1 MKKLLAIFMVL
12 TLLLSLV
19 ACSGNTVDSDDDEE
33 EQEAKKITIDE
44 TVICDQNG
52 IKVTVTKLSFKEGK
66 SKATLEFEIEN
77 TGDSTVAVSS
87 DFICFN
93 DICMQD
99 SMWSEVEGGE
109 TVTEEVVFTE
119 LDEIDLSVIQTIYL
133 QVHASDPESYDL
145 LFTSSPVTLETS
157 AADDDYEQT
166 FDDDGRILYESDKFR
181 IILRG
186 TSEGEYASIFIENNT
201 EQTWAI
207 YTSDVTINNGD
218 GDNFFYTTLPAGKKS
233 YGFLHFYANTDEEET
248 PAIETVTFKF
258 VFSNQDNSDY
268 SEENFFRSEFITV
281 DFE

>member
-19 ACSGNTVDSDDDEE
+19 ACSGTTVDSEDEE
-33 EQEAKKITIDE
+33 EQKAKKITIEE

-52 IKVTVTKLSFKEGK
+52 IKVTATKLSFKEGK

-77 TGDSTVAVSS
+77 TGDSTVIISS
-87 DFICFN
+87 DFICIN
-93 DICMQD
+93 DICMED
-99 SMWSEVEGGE
+99 ALWCEVESGE
-109 TVTEEVVFTE
+109 SATEKVVFTD
-119 LDEIDLSVIQTIYL
+119 LDEIDISVIQTIEL
-133 QVHASDPESYDL
+133 QIHASDPESYDL

-181 IILRG
+181 IVQRG
-186 TSEGEYASIFIENNT
+186 IRDGEYVNVFMENNT
-201 EQTWAI
+201 DQTWAI
-207 YTSDVTINNGD
+207 YISDVTVNNGD
-218 GDNFFYTTLPAGKKS
+218 GDSFFYYTLPAGKKS
-233 YGFLHFYANTDEEET
+233 YGFLYFYAITDEEEA

-258 VFSNQDNSDY
+258 VFYNQDISDY
-268 SEENFFRSEFITV
+268 SEENLFRSEFITV